1 MGDESFLSDRFVI
14 VTGMSGA
21 GKTLVTKCLEDQGY
35 YCVDN
40 IPPAILLKFAQ
51 ICSSANITKLAI
63 AVDVRSHN
71 FFADIDQAI
80 EDLALAGFN
89 PQIWFIE
96 ASDQVLIRRFATNRR
111 HHPLAEDNR
120 VANGIAKE
128 RELLAPWRK
137 RASFTLDTSQ
147 LTPHTLRGAI
157 IEHFATE
164 SSAHSPL
171 GYVHI
176 LSFGFK
182 NGIPLDA
189 DLVFDCRFLP
199 NPYYIAELK
208 PLTGAHPQVAS
219 YVFSF
224 PETQQFVAKITEF
237 LHFVMPLYLREGK
250 NHVVVAFGCTGGR
263 HRSAAIA
270 EAACRQLKD
279 DGFKVSLEHR
289 DISKDDGQ
297 DLGLENRP

>member
-1 MGDESFLSDRFVI
+1 MDNQSFSDDRFVI

-40 IPPAILLKFAQ
+40 IPPALLLQFAQ
-51 ICSSANITKLAI
+51 LCISANISRLAI

-71 FFADIDQAI
+71 FFADI
-80 EDLALAGFN
+80 EHSLEELALSGFN

-96 ASDQVLIRRFATNRR
+96 ARNEVLIRRFAANRR
-111 HHPLAEDNR
+111 LHPLAPQDR

-128 RELLAPWRK
+128 RELLTSLRR
-137 RASFTLDTSQ
+137 RASYIIDTSE
-147 LTPHTLRGAI
+147 LTPHNLRGHI
-157 IEHFATE
+157 IDYFAKTNATPG
-164 SSAHSPL
+164 SA
-171 GYVHI
+171 GQVHI

-182 NGIPLDA
+182 NGVPLDA

-199 NPYYIAELK
+199 NPYYIPELK
-208 PLTGAHPQVAS
+208 PLTGAHSQVAE

-224 PETQQFVAKITEF
+224 PTTQQFVDKIVEF
-237 LHFVMPLYLREGK
+237 LNFVMPLYLKEGK
-250 NHVVVAFGCTGGR
+250 KQVVVAFGCTGGR

-270 EAACRQLKD
+270 EESRRRLAAK
-279 DGFKVSLEHR
+279 GFQVSLEHR
-289 DISKDDGQ
+289 DITKDDREFGAK
-297 DLGLENRP
+297 